1 MRKERKPHTGALAFL
16 LLSRRQADNCIFMQL
31 SYPSQ
36 ARRWPIA
43 AYAIANAFVQ
53 LAQEGRI
60 PQLTPMKLQKL
71 MYFTQAWYLRERG
84 FPLLDDH
91 FSRWQYG
98 PVIPAI
104 YHEFKAYEAGVITQP
119 AQTLSADSDGWNA
132 HVPAVPKSDRDTWA
146 LLHVIA
152 QRYGGFSGPQLSAIT
167 HKAGGAWARVS
178 PPDASAITHEQ
189 MKSDAAVFGGK

>member
-1 MRKERKPHTGALAFL
+1 MRGRWPFCYYPADKLITVYACSY
-16 LLSRRQADNCIFMQL
+16 LLSSITLAGTPMAY
-31 SYPSQ
+31 S
-36 ARRWPIA
+36 

-146 LLHVIA
+146 LLRVIA

-178 PPDASAITHEQ
+178 PPDGSVITHEQ